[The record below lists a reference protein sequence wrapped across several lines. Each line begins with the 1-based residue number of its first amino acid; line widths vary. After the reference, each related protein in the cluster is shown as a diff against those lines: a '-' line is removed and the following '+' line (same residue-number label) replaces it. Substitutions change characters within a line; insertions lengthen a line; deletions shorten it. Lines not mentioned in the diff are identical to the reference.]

1 MTDEQFKAW
10 LRAGMSR
17 RVVLVEALANT
28 GSTEQ
33 TFWLSNR
40 TYIRND
46 TNLAYEACIT
56 GGVSFREELSLDG
69 TASAGYGDIEIG
81 NADGSRDGWL
91 NYVWANR
98 AVSVFIG
105 DAQWPRADFRL
116 IFQGVVADIGVGGR
130 DSLTLSLLNKL
141 DRLNNPAI
149 EQKLGGTGDNAE
161 RLVPHVLGEVHGMEP
176 LLASTN
182 QDYTAHGG
190 GTIERIIEVRDSG
203 APRTDLTE
211 YLVSGAFRVSGAKV
225 QGQITADVQGAKP
238 GGTYTHNISKLVQH
252 LVTAYGPAAQ
262 RFTTDDL
269 DLAQLAAFE
278 AAYPQPV
285 GVLLNDTTS
294 VLAHAQALAGSVGAQ
309 VVCTTLGK
317 LRLVPLALP
326 AVGTPVVVGPADM
339 VQGTLRPVKRT
350 EVKATC
356 RLGYCRN
363 WTVQASGLATG
374 LPATSASLLATEW
387 LTVTATD
394 AAVAAKYRL
403 TSEPEQRDTMLLR
416 EADAQAEANRERDLW
431 KEPHAV
437 YEAEYFAHMLLTE
450 LGDPLTVQH
459 PRFGLAAGK
468 TGPVVVID
476 RAWLDGRAT
485 LGALI

>member
-10 LRAGMSR
+10 LKSGMSR
-17 RVVLVEALANT
+17 RVVLVEAQANT
-28 GSTEQ
+28 GADEE
-33 TFWLSNR
+33 TFWLSNKV
-40 TYIRND
+40 YIRAD
-46 TNLAYEACIT
+46 TNIAYEACIS
-56 GGVSFREELSLDG
+56 GGVTFREELSLSG
-69 TASAGYGDIEIG
+69 QASAGFGSIELA
-81 NADGSRDGWL
+81 NADGARDDWL
-91 NYVWANR
+91 TYVWANR
-98 AVSVFIG
+98 PVSVFIG

-116 IFQGVVADIGVGGR
+116 IFQGVVADIGDGA
-130 DSLTLSLLNKL
+130 DTLTLALLNKL
-141 DRLNNPAI
+141 DRLNHPAT
-149 EQKLGGTGDNAE
+149 EQMLGGTGDNAE

-176 LLASTN
+176 LLASNN
-182 QDYTAHGG
+182 QDFTAHGG
-190 GTIERIIEVRDSG
+190 GTIERIIEVRDMG
-203 APRTDLTE
+203 APRSDITE

-225 QGQITADVQGAKP
+225 QGQVTADVQGAKP

-262 RFTTDDL
+262 RFGSGDL
-269 DLAQLAAFE
+269 DAAQLAAFE

-285 GVLLNDTTS
+285 GVLLNDNTG

-326 AVGTPVVVGPADM
+326 AVGVPVEVGLGDM
-339 VQGTLRPVKRT
+339 VQGTLKPAQRT
-350 EVKATC
+350 EVQATC

-374 LPATSASLLATEW
+374 LPATSASLLGTEW

-394 AAVAAKYRL
+394 AAVRATYRL
-403 TSEPEQRDTMLLR
+403 TTEPDQEDTLLLR
-416 EADAQAEANRERDLW
+416 TVDAQAEANRRRDLW
-431 KEPHAV
+431 KVPRTV

-450 LGDPLTVQH
+450 LGDPLTITH
-459 PRFGLAAGK
+459 PRYGLAGGK
-468 TGPVVVID
+468 TGPVVAIERD
-476 RAWLDGRAT
+476 WLAGRVT